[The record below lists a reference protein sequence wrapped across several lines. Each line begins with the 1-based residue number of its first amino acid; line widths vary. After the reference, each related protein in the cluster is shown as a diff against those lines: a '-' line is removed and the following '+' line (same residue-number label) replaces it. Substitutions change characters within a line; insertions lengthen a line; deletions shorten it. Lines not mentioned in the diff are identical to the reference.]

1 MSKARAWPRAWQMP
15 GPRAAQNLQM
25 PHPEPE
31 RAKLARKIE
40 ELRENVKTASDTANH
55 FKNFPTV
62 DSAFG
67 NDFILSFPRLF
78 RLIH

>member
-1 MSKARAWPRAWQMP
+1 MLSEGHEPAPNEILKIFD
-15 GPRAAQNLQM
+15 
-25 PHPEPE
+25 PEPE
-31 RAKLARKIE
+31 RVKLARQIE

-78 RLIH
+78 RLVH